1 MHAYMFI
8 EELSLD
14 FNIKESITRSS
25 LLIFREI
32 EFYITPSC
40 SCGGSNCIM
49 CVWAISFS
57 ILLNHFSEF
66 SSSNFCKSVYYCR
79 INIFSFAKKLFF
91 KLTLELCLS
100 CIFISLIIYSCPQ
113 WSCLD
118 CRHGYSWD
126 LRRYRCMNGHRRM
139 SHKSLSW
146 WNRWSSRKSPTKRV
160 LSSSWSIEKCLS
172 KNASHSLKVILLV
185 GMDLSHKS

>member
-40 SCGGSNCIM
+40 SFGGSNCIM

-100 CIFISLIIYSCPQ
+100 CILIALIIYSYPRG
-113 WSCLD
+113 SRLD
-118 CRHGYSWD
+118 FRRRDSWD
-126 LRRYRCMNGHRRM
+126 LRKHGHVNTHGRM
-139 SHKSLSW
+139 SHKFLSW
-146 WNRWSSRKSPTKRV
+146 WNWRSSRKSPTRSA
-160 LSSSWSIEKCLS
+160 LSPSWNIDKCLS

-185 GMDLSHKS
+185 GMDLFHKS